1 MSSKQK
7 TVAVHAGT
15 RLAGSKAVPVSP
27 PIYPAAVNWFDSSD
41 DLDSALDGKD
51 YAYARISAPNTT
63 LLEEAVAALEGAEDC
78 VAYAS
83 GMAALR
89 SVFEAQGFRA
99 GDTLVMPADGYGVT
113 RALYKRL
120 CATLGVELH
129 AFLMTD
135 PQVPE
140 RIRALKP
147 RMVLAESISNPLLRV
162 PDLRVLARACQDVGA
177 TFVVD
182 GTFPSPVGQR
192 ALALGADYAVQ
203 STSKWLNGH
212 SDALGGTVSASG
224 ERMAPLRA
232 ARVLAGDVLG
242 PFEAWLTLRGLRTLP
257 VRMKAHVEHAAHV
270 ARRLAESPLLERVIY
285 PGLSS
290 HPDHATAQELLL
302 GGGPMVAFEI
312 KGAGRPE
319 SMRFL
324 EALKVG
330 RPGPSLGDVC
340 TLVMHAA
347 SASARRLTPEEREA
361 AGIRENLIRVSV
373 GLEDPD
379 DIVDDLLAAVAQ
391 GVRR

>member
-63 LLEEAVAALEGAEDC
+63 LLEEAVAALEGAEAC

-113 RALYKRL
+113 RALYKSL

-135 PQVPE
+135 PEVPG
-140 RIRALKP
+140 RIRELKP

-212 SDALGGTVSASG
+212 SDALGGTVSASR

-285 PGLSS
+285 PGLAS

-319 SMRFL
+319 CMRFL

-347 SASARRLTPEEREA
+347 SASARRFTPEEREA

>member
-99 GDTLVMPADGYGVT
+99 GDKLVMPADGYGVT
-113 RALYKRL
+113 RALYKSL

-135 PQVPE
+135 PEVPE

-212 SDALGGTVSASG
+212 SDALGGTVSASR

-270 ARRLAESPLLERVIY
+270 ARRLMESPLLERVIY
-285 PGLSS
+285 PGLTS

-347 SASARRLTPEEREA
+347 SASARRFTPEEREA

>member
-1 MSSKQK
+1 MSSKLK

-27 PIYPAAVNWFDSSD
+27 PIHPAAVNWFDSSD
-41 DLDSALDGKD
+41 DLDAALDGKD
-51 YAYARISAPNTT
+51 YAYARISAPNTA

-113 RALYKRL
+113 RALYKNL

-135 PQVPE
+135 PAVPGH
-140 RIRALKP
+140 IRALKP

-162 PDLRVLARACQDVGA
+162 PDLRVLARACRDVGA

-192 ALALGADYAVQ
+192 ALALGADFAVQ

-212 SDALGGTVSASG
+212 SDALGGTVSASR

-270 ARRLAESPLLERVIY
+270 ARRLSESPLLERVIY
-285 PGLSS
+285 PGLPS
-290 HPDHATAQELLL
+290 HPDHAVAAELLL

-324 EALKVG
+324 ESLKVG

-347 SASARRLTPEEREA
+347 SASARRLTPEERAA
-361 AGIRENLIRVSV
+361 AGIHENLIRVSV

-379 DIVDDLLAAVAQ
+379 DVADDLLAAVAK

>member
-89 SVFEAQGFRA
+89 SAFEAQGFRA

-113 RALYKRL
+113 RALYKSL

-135 PQVPE
+135 PEVPE

-212 SDALGGTVSASG
+212 SDALGGTVSASR

-285 PGLSS
+285 PGLTS
-290 HPDHATAQELLL
+290 HPDHATAQALLS

-379 DIVDDLLAAVAQ
+379 DIVEDLLAAVAQ